1 MLKEVLEH
9 ITEIDR
15 DMMKTV
21 RNRVEN
27 LNKPQGSLG
36 KLEDLVI
43 QVSGITGEP
52 YPMTDEKALIVMCAD
67 NGVCVEDV
75 ASAAQEVTYIQTLNI
90 PRGITGAGAIAKQ
103 MNAKIYAVDIG
114 VMTDIDDEY
123 VINKKVMYGT
133 HNMTKGPAMSRDE
146 AIKALEV
153 GIEVAIKAVDKGAK
167 ILATGE
173 MGIGNTS
180 TTTAVLSVITGIDPS
195 EITGIGANFPLEKLA
210 HKADVIKRSI
220 EINQPNADD
229 PLDILSK
236 VGGLD
241 IAGMAGTMIG
251 AAYKKVPVVI
261 DGFISTVSAILAC
274 KLNPLVR
281 DYLIPSHYSLEK
293 GAKIATDYLDLDP
306 FLDMNMRLGEGSGA
320 LLAFNIVEA
329 ACYMNREMITFE
341 EAHFDAL

>member
-1 MLKEVLEH
+1 MLNDVLSK

-21 RNRVEN
+21 RNRVDY

-36 KLEDLVI
+36 KLEDLVV
-43 QVSGITGEP
+43 QVSGITSQA
-52 YPMTDEKALIVMCAD
+52 YPMTDKKALIVMCAD

-75 ASAAQEVTYIQTLNI
+75 ASAPQEVTYIQTLNI
-90 PRGITGAGAIAKQ
+90 PRGLTGAGALAKQ
-103 MNAKIYAVDIG
+103 MDAKIYAVDVG
-114 VMTDIDDEY
+114 VMRDIEDEY

-133 HNMTKGPAMSRDE
+133 HNMTKGPAMSRDQ

-153 GIEVAIKAVDKGAK
+153 GIEIAIKAVEAGAK
-167 ILATGE
+167 ILTTGE

-180 TTTAVLSVITGIDPS
+180 TTTALLSVFTGIDPK

-220 EINQPNADD
+220 TVNQPNPEDV
-229 PLDILSK
+229 LYVLSK

-251 AAYKKVPVVI
+251 GAYKKVPIII
-261 DGFISTVSAILAC
+261 DGFISTVSAIVAC
-274 KLNPLVR
+274 KLNPNVR

-293 GAKIATDYLDLDP
+293 GAKIATDYLKLDP

-341 EAHFDAL
+341 EAEFDVL